1 MEYQMLNVR
10 NLNLNYNNPIA
21 PANIILAIG
30 GLYPVRGE
38 DPTEA

>member
-1 MEYQMLNVR
+1 MEYQMLNLR
-10 NLNLNYNNPIA
+10 NLNYNNPIA
-21 PANIILAIG
+21 PANNILAIG

>member
-1 MEYQMLNVR
+1 MLNLR
-10 NLNLNYNNPIA
+10 NLNYNNPIA

-30 GLYPVRGE
+30 RLYPVRGK